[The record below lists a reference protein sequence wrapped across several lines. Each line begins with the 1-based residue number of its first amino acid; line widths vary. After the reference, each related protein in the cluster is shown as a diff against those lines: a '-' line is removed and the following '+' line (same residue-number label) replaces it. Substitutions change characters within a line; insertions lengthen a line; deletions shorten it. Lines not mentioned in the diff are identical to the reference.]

1 MVVEKIKLENFKTHK
16 ETTIEFDKITSIIG
30 QNGHGKTN
38 IIKGLFLVLYNE
50 DWPEDYIK
58 HGESKSTITVW
69 LTNGNRIERIR
80 TKSSQKVNIYYKDGS
95 QKNFTGKN
103 DAQSYVELAS
113 GVSKIKLKNGDIID
127 LNYQEVRNKTS
138 LLEGSASSLAK
149 RFSYLLKTEKVEV
162 IKTDTSKL
170 VKDTQNLLN
179 INNERIT
186 NLITEIQVL
195 ENKIQSI
202 EKVNNLIE
210 TSNRNVNEI
219 NKTLDF
225 LKNCDNYFTHIDY
238 TFYNDKELLEL
249 LKKYTLLDQ
258 NLSVLF
264 FDLDGK
270 PEINLDDYWLLT
282 VSDSIFDTQLC
293 PTCGNELL

>member
-1 MVVEKIKLENFKTHK
+1 M
-16 ETTIEFDKITSIIG
+16 
-30 QNGHGKTN
+30 
-38 IIKGLFLVLYNE
+38 
-50 DWPEDYIK
+50 
-58 HGESKSTITVW
+58 
-69 LTNGNRIERIR
+69 
-80 TKSSQKVNIYYKDGS
+80 
-95 QKNFTGKN
+95 
-103 DAQSYVELAS
+103 
-113 GVSKIKLKNGDIID
+113 
-127 LNYQEVRNKTS
+127 
-138 LLEGSASSLAK
+138 
-149 RFSYLLKTEKVEV
+149 
-162 IKTDTSKL
+162 
-170 VKDTQNLLN
+170 
-179 INNERIT
+179 
-186 NLITEIQVL
+186 
-195 ENKIQSI
+195 
-202 EKVNNLIE
+202 NNLIE

-270 PEINLDDYWLLT
+270 PEINLNDYWLLT